1 MQFKILIEETIS
13 DTFCINANNKQEAIL
28 MTQEKYRQG
37 EFILAPGNL
46 LDVKIPPYPR
56 IIKNEKDTFFRYPTL
71 GYTHFIPL
79 QIIFIEF

>member
-28 MTQEKYRQG
+28 MAQEKHRQG

-56 IIKNEKDTFFRYPTL
+56 II
-71 GYTHFIPL
+71 
-79 QIIFIEF
+79 